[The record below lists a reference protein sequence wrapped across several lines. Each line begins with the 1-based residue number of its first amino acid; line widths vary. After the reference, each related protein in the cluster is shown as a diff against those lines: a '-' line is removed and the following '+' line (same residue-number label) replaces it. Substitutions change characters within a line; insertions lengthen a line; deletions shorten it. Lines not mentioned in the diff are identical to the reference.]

1 MVLQCAAPVRWA
13 LGAVVLLILAA
24 CGAGTET
31 PSLPEPGPPAIDR
44 ERATGA
50 AWEALEPNTAS
61 HDRANWAVVE
71 VRTVS
76 GREVADE
83 FEGWTYHGACG
94 GPAPPPNGEIEPAET
109 YWYVEMKPQPA
120 TPSGPSMSP
129 TAPPLVPEP
138 FMFRALF
145 LIDESGQ
152 VIARMLA
159 CVVY

>member
-1 MVLQCAAPVRWA
+1 MPVRRAVLA
-13 LGAVVLLILAA
+13 LALVLVLAA
-24 CGAGTET
+24 CGSGTEA
-31 PSLPEPGPPAIDR
+31 PGPVGLDR
-44 ERATGA
+44 DRASDI

-71 VRTVS
+71 ARRAS
-76 GREVADE
+76 GQSVAEE
-83 FEGWTYHGACG
+83 FEGWTFYGACG
-94 GPAPPPNGEIEPAET
+94 GPAPSPNREIEPSET
-109 YWYVEMKPQPA
+109 YWYVEMRPQPA